1 MERLV
6 QGTPTPEAV
15 MRTSTLDFL
24 GRRYVVGPAAEELL
38 RRRREWML
46 WLSWAAMAAIGIFQY
61 GLGSLVPARVQRGWA
76 PVDVFW
82 LLALWTVCQAG
93 AGFPVAFLRER
104 GRIGPRSAMVT
115 GAVVL
120 LLGPLALAPGA
131 ALGAGVG

>member
-38 RRRREWML
+38 GRRREWML
-46 WLSWAAMAAIGIFQY
+46 WLSWAAMAAIGILQY
-61 GLGSLVPARVQRGWA
+61 GFGSLVPALVQRGWA

-93 AGFPVAFLRER
+93 AWVPVAFLRER
-104 GRIGPRSAMVT
+104 GRIGPRR
-115 GAVVL
+115 GA
-120 LLGPLALAPGA
+120 GA
-131 ALGAGVG
+131 GAGVLLVGP